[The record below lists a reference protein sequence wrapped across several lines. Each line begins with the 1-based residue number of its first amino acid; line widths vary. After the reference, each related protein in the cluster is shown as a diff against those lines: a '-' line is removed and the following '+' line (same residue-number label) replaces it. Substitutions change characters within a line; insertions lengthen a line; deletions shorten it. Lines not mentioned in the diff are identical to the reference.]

1 MIGYLCNSAGNIE
14 ANSGYNRVNKVLYKD
29 NLYALQNI
37 VLDFYDKLVRTFRYS
52 VYLDDI
58 LIYGESEETIRPQIA
73 CLLTTEAATIP
84 NLTSYSIIIR
94 SHLHHADSPL
104 DRVKACLLTT
114 EDSFLTDITQ
124 YL

>member
-58 LIYGESEETIRPQIA
+58 LIYGESEETVNRDTQ
-73 CLLTTEAATIP
+73 
-84 NLTSYSIIIR
+84 
-94 SHLHHADSPL
+94 
-104 DRVKACLLTT
+104 V
-114 EDSFLTDITQ
+114 LTDMAALGPNYQ
-124 YL
+124 